1 MRRLVVHRAPGA
13 LSAVAAVTGA
23 LSVAER
29 SYPMSKVRGRSLE
42 DPMPEGR
49 RPRGVTPRPR
59 SGAVAESTRLR
70 RRRNGGEE
78 LPKSEVRGAAER
90 RYPANEVRG
99 GGQEELPH
107 ALKPEVRVGGRED
120 QPHVQGAVAPW
131 AQEGLEE
138 LAHAEGQE
146 GSQ

>member
-1 MRRLVVHRAPGA
+1 MRSLVVHRAPGA
-13 LSAVAAVTGA
+13 LSAVVAVTGA

-59 SGAVAESTRLR
+59 SGSVAESARLR
-70 RRRNGGEE
+70 GPRNGGEE
-78 LPKSEVRGAAER
+78 LSKSGVRGVAER

-107 ALKPEVRVGGRED
+107 ALKPEVRVGGGRTNPTSKE
-120 QPHVQGAVAPW
+120 QWLRGRRRA
-131 AQEGLEE
+131 
-138 LAHAEGQE
+138 
-146 GSQ
+146 